1 MPPDAQGNIARV
13 NIRPGTKILGSL
25 RHLNYKP
32 WFALAEFVDNALQS
46 FLASR
51 DRLAAAGSGARLLV
65 KIDVQGTLP
74 GRISIHDDAA
84 GIAATDF
91 ERAFRPAEVPPDAS
105 GLSEFGM
112 GMKSAACWFADRWQ
126 VKTSALGEPVERTVR
141 FDIAS
146 IVANDTNELDVEPA
160 TAFAGSH
167 YTHVVLENLHAPLA
181 GRTLGKVKE
190 HLRDIYRCYLRD
202 GTMVL
207 EVSGQPLS
215 YQEPEVLRAP
225 YYRDLASAPVLWRK
239 GIDLDLGGGQHARG
253 FAALRK
259 EGKGTEAG
267 FALFRRKRL
276 IQGSADEGWK
286 HAEVFGSPN
295 SYRHQ
300 RLFGELH
307 LEGFEVSH
315 TKDGFRWADE
325 DTFASLLADYLDDG
339 EIPLL
344 KQGEGHR
351 QNAPRPVMQR
361 TAVAA
366 VAGTRDD
373 MHSYLESAMPP
384 AAEQAA
390 APEPP
395 ANQSPPS
402 FPAPRLADEEL
413 SFDFRGSRWTVAVRV
428 ADDDGEGEWLE
439 IRNAVLVPGPTGGR
453 RIEVQV
459 SSKHPFMTRF
469 AQREPEVMQALVRV
483 AASLGIAEALLQS
496 VGGPNPTA
504 IRRTANELLRDVFST
519 V

>member
-1 MPPDAQGNIARV
+1 MPPDTQGSIARI

-46 FLASR
+46 FLANR
-51 DRLAAAGSGARLLV
+51 DRLAAAGGGARLLV
-65 KIDVQGTLP
+65 TIEVQGTPP
-74 GRISIHDDAA
+74 GRISILDDAA
-84 GIAATDF
+84 GIATRDF
-91 ERAFRPAEVPPDAS
+91 ERAFRPAEVPPDAT

-112 GMKSAACWFADRWQ
+112 GMKSAACWFAERWQ
-126 VKTSALGEPVERTVR
+126 VSTSALGEDVERTVR

-146 IVANDTNELDVEPA
+146 IVENNTDELDVVPGRA
-160 TAFAGSH
+160 AAGSH
-167 YTHVVLENLHAPLA
+167 FTNVVMEGLHAPLV

-202 GTMVL
+202 GTLVL
-207 EVSGQPLS
+207 KVNGQPLS
-215 YQEPEVLRAP
+215 YQEPEILRAP
-225 YYRDLASAPVLWRK
+225 YYRDLASPPVLWRK
-239 GIDLDLGGGQHARG
+239 DIDLDLGRGQHARG

-259 EGKGTEAG
+259 EGKGAEAG

-276 IQGSADEGWK
+276 IQGSGDEGWK

-315 TKDGFRWADE
+315 TKDGFKWVDE
-325 DTFASLLADYLDDG
+325 DTFANLLADYLDDG

-361 TAVAA
+361 SAVAA

-373 MHSYLESAMPP
+373 MRSNLEGAMPP

-390 APEPP
+390 APEPETGQPPP
-395 ANQSPPS
+395 AS
-402 FPAPRLADEEL
+402 PAPRLADEEL
-413 SFDFRGSRWTVAVRV
+413 SFDFRGARWTVAVRV
-428 ADDDGEGEWLE
+428 ADDDGCGDWLE
-439 IRNAVLVPGPTGGR
+439 VRNAVLVPGPAGGR
-453 RIEVQV
+453 RIEIQV

-469 AQREPEVMQALVRV
+469 AQREPEVMQALVRI

-504 IRRTANELLRDVFST
+504 IRRTANELLKDVFST

>member
-1 MPPDAQGNIARV
+1 MPPEVQGNITRV

-46 FLASR
+46 FLANRES
-51 DRLAAAGSGARLLV
+51 LVAAGGGARLLV
-65 KIDVQGTLP
+65 RIDVQGTSP

-84 GIAATDF
+84 GIAARDF
-91 ERAFRPAEVPPDAS
+91 ERAFRPAEVPPDAT

-112 GMKSAACWFADRWQ
+112 GMKSAACWFAENWQ
-126 VKTSALGEPVERTVR
+126 VKTSALGEEVERTVS

-146 IVANDTNELDVEPA
+146 IVANDTNELDVVPGPA
-160 TAFAGSH
+160 AIGSH
-167 YTHVVLENLHAPLA
+167 YTHVVLEGLHAPLA
-181 GRTLGKVKE
+181 GRKLGKVKE

-202 GTMVL
+202 GTMML
-207 EVSGQPLS
+207 EVNGPPLS
-215 YQEPEVLRAP
+215 YQEPEILRAP
-225 YYRDLASAPVLWRK
+225 YYRDLASPPIFWRK
-239 GIDLDLGGGQHARG
+239 EIDLDLGGGQHAQG

-315 TKDGFRWADE
+315 TKDGFRWVDE
-325 DTFASLLADYLDDG
+325 DAFANLLADYLDDG
-339 EIPLL
+339 DIPLL

-361 TAVAA
+361 SAVAA
-366 VAGTRDD
+366 VNGTRDD
-373 MHSYLESAMPP
+373 MRSHLEDAMPP
-384 AAEQAA
+384 AAEQAE

-395 ANQSPPS
+395 ANPDLAPS
-402 FPAPRLADEEL
+402 PAPRLADQEF
-413 SFDFRGSRWTVAVRV
+413 SFDFRGSQWTVAVRV
-428 ADDDGEGEWLE
+428 ADDDGQGEWLE
-439 IRNAVLVPGPTGGR
+439 VRNAVLVPGPAGGR

-504 IRRTANELLRDVFST
+504 VRRTANELLRDVFST